1 MASHEESR
9 TVTSEWVPLPIAER
23 IGWEQGVDHTWE
35 NCYCACDPDWH
46 YLDTGPWAPMLHC
59 SNCKTDQ
66 QSTKGGTTVMEMNID
81 TALTEIYGR
90 FNRLPASER
99 LVEANTL
106 IEQLREATATIAES
120 RRAAVRE
127 MRIDGYTL
135 REIAELIGTTTQR
148 IHQIESG
155 YNRHEQKARK
165 QAD

>member
-1 MASHEESR
+1 M
-9 TVTSEWVPLPIAER
+9 
-23 IGWEQGVDHTWE
+23 G
-35 NCYCACDPDWH
+35 
-46 YLDTGPWAPMLHC
+46 
-59 SNCKTDQ
+59 
-66 QSTKGGTTVMEMNID
+66 MNID

-127 MRIDGYTL
+127 MRVDGYTL

-165 QAD
+165 QAE

>member
-1 MASHEESR
+1 
-9 TVTSEWVPLPIAER
+9 
-23 IGWEQGVDHTWE
+23 
-35 NCYCACDPDWH
+35 
-46 YLDTGPWAPMLHC
+46 
-59 SNCKTDQ
+59 
-66 QSTKGGTTVMEMNID
+66 MEMNID